1 MNLNNTVTNKG
12 KGLSPVRESMRM
24 SSWEAI
30 FAMPL
35 VYTSQPAN
43 LVLATLLAEGLELA
57 PGPYGLIVS
66 LPFWCN
72 IVQLVVTPTLGRWFS
87 MRQIFVTSI
96 WLHIACWAML
106 GVCLVLA
113 PEWSKAHAVPLAG
126 GCILAAGM
134 VASVMGVSWTAWM
147 QAWVPE
153 PVRGTYFARRNRLAQ
168 VSNFLFLL
176 LSGLVLMRPE
186 LPVIAGLILFACAM
200 RAVSAVMAHR
210 TPAMGDPVAAVPVS
224 WGRQWQSLRENKP
237 FLRTVMFI
245 AAWGAVLNGY
255 GAFQPVFMLRSLS
268 DSAGAASLPLALSL
282 LFGALS
288 LPAWGKL
295 LDTYG
300 ARPVLMCA
308 VPLWAVV
315 SLPWALVTKDTQ
327 ALLYVVWA
335 LTGAVNAGIVIGQM
349 NLLMKLMPR
358 ESKALAVGFSIAA
371 ASAGT
376 AIAPILTGQ
385 LLEMLFAR
393 GWSELQAYHA
403 FFATM
408 PVMAVGVLILLRRV
422 REPQAAPFD
431 HVLGALRN
439 VRTLGAAL
447 GLGFLSQTLF
457 TARGRSKRN
466 EY

>member
-1 MNLNNTVTNKG
+1 MNLNTLSINKG
-12 KGLSPVRESMRM
+12 KPISAVRQSMRM

-30 FAMPL
+30 YAMPL

-43 LVLATLLAEGLELA
+43 LVLATLLAEGLQLA

-72 IVQLVVTPTLGRWFS
+72 MVQLVVTPTLGRWFS
-87 MRQIFVTSI
+87 MKQIFVTTI
-96 WLHIACWAML
+96 WLHTFCWAVL
-106 GVCLVLA
+106 GSGLILA
-113 PEWSKAHAVPLAG
+113 PEWVKANAVPFSG

-147 QAWVPE
+147 QSWVPDR
-153 PVRGTYFARRNRLAQ
+153 VRGTYFAKRNRLAQ
-168 VSNFLFLL
+168 VSNMVFLL
-176 LSGLVLMRPE
+176 AAGVALLWPQLE
-186 LPVIAGLILFACAM
+186 VIAGIILFACLT
-200 RAVSAVMAHR
+200 RAISAVMAHR
-210 TPAMGDPVAAVPVS
+210 TPAMGDPVAAVPIS
-224 WGRQWQSLRENKP
+224 WGRQWQTLRENKP
-237 FLRTVMFI
+237 FLRTVLFI

-255 GAFQPVFMLRSLS
+255 GAFQPVFMLKSLS
-268 DSAGAASLPLALSL
+268 ESAGAASLPLALSL

-308 VPLWAVV
+308 VPLWALV
-315 SLPWALVTKDTQ
+315 SLPWAFVTRDTQ
-327 ALLYVVWA
+327 GLLYVVWA
-335 LTGAVNAGIVIGQM
+335 LTGAVNAGIVIGQL
-349 NLLMKLMPR
+349 NLLMKLMPK
-358 ESKALAVGFSIAA
+358 ESKALAVGVSIAA
-371 ASAGT
+371 ASVGT
-376 AIAPILTGQ
+376 AIAPIITGQ
-385 LLEMLFAR
+385 LLEGLLAR
-393 GWSELQAYHA
+393 GWSDLQTYHG

-408 PVMAVGVLILLRRV
+408 PLGAIVVLLLLRRV
-422 REPQAAPFD
+422 QEPKAAPVE
-431 HVLGALRN
+431 HVLGAFRN

-457 TARGRSKRN
+457 TPRGKGKRA

>member
-1 MNLNNTVTNKG
+1 
-12 KGLSPVRESMRM
+12 M

-30 FAMPL
+30 YAMPL

-43 LVLATLLAEGLELA
+43 LVLAMLLAEGLELA

-72 IVQLVVTPTLGRWFS
+72 MLQLVVTPTLGRWFS

-96 WLHIACWAML
+96 WLHTACWTVL
-106 GVCLVLA
+106 GSGLALA
-113 PEWSKAHAVPLAG
+113 PEWAKAHAVPFTG

-147 QAWVPE
+147 QSWVPE
-153 PVRGTYFARRNRLAQ
+153 RVRGTYFARRNRLAQ
-168 VSNFLFLL
+168 VSNVVFLL
-176 LSGLVLMRPE
+176 LAGAVLMRPE
-186 LPVIAGLILFACAM
+186 LPVIAGVILFACLM
-200 RAVSAVMAHR
+200 RAISAVMAHR
-210 TPAMGDPVAAVPVS
+210 TPAMGDPVASVPVP

-268 DSAGAASLPLALSL
+268 ESAGAASLPLALSL

-308 VPLWAVV
+308 VPLWALV
-315 SLPWALVTKDTQ
+315 SLPWAFVTRETQ
-327 ALLYVVWA
+327 GLLYVVWA
-335 LTGAVNAGIVIGQM
+335 LTGAVNAGIVIGQL
-349 NLLMKLMPR
+349 NLMMKLMPK
-358 ESKALAVGFSIAA
+358 ESKALAVGVSIAA
-371 ASAGT
+371 ASVGT

-385 LLEMLFAR
+385 LLEVLFAK
-393 GWSELQAYHA
+393 GWTEIEAYHG

-408 PVMAVGVLILLRRV
+408 PVMAIVVIVLLRRV
-422 REPQAAPFD
+422 QEPKAARVE

-457 TARGRSKRN
+457 TPRGKGRRT

>member
-1 MNLNNTVTNKG
+1 MKRM
-12 KGLSPVRESMRM
+12 SPVRRSMRM

-30 FAMPL
+30 YAMPL

-43 LVLATLLAEGLELA
+43 LVLATLLAEGLHLA

-72 IVQLVVTPTLGRWFS
+72 ILQLVVTPTLGRWFS
-87 MRQIFVTSI
+87 MRQIFITSI
-96 WLHIACWAML
+96 WAHTGCWAIL
-106 GVCLVLA
+106 GGVLAIA
-113 PEWSKAHAVPLAG
+113 PEWALAHAVPFAG

-147 QAWVPE
+147 QSWVPDQ
-153 PVRGTYFARRNRLAQ
+153 VRGTYFARRNRLAQ
-168 VSNFLFLL
+168 VSNFGFLL
-176 LSGLVLMRPE
+176 LAGLVLMRPQ
-186 LPVIAGLILFACAM
+186 LQVIAGLILFACLL
-200 RAVSAVMAHR
+200 RAISAVMAHR
-210 TPAMGDPVAAVPVS
+210 TPAMGDPVASVPIS
-224 WGRQWQSLRENKP
+224 WGRQWAVLRENKP
-237 FLRTVMFI
+237 FLRTVVFI

-255 GAFQPVFMLRSLS
+255 GAFQPVFMLRSLT

-308 VPLWAVV
+308 VPLWALV
-315 SLPWALVTKDTQ
+315 SLPWAFVTRDTQ
-327 ALLYVVWA
+327 GLLYVVWA
-335 LTGAVNAGIVIGQM
+335 LTGAVNAGIVIGQL
-349 NLLMKLMPR
+349 NLMMKLMPR
-358 ESKALAVGFSIAA
+358 ESKALAVGVSIAA

-385 LLEMLFAR
+385 LLEVLFAR
-393 GWSELQAYHA
+393 GWSELQAYHV

-408 PVMAVGVLILLRRV
+408 PALAIVVLILLRRV
-422 REPQAAPFD
+422 QEPKAAPVE

-457 TARGRSKRN
+457 TPRGRSKRN